1 VRFPPGLTLSLLLST
16 TVLAAA
22 SGLRAA
28 APASAPLDFGRD
40 IQPILSENC
49 YHCHGPDAE
58 ARKAKLRLDQRD
70 NALAVGK
77 SGYPAI
83 VPGKPDDSELIARIF
98 SNDPEDLMPS
108 PKSNRTLTAAQKD
121 LLKRWTAEGAKW
133 GEHWAFVP
141 PERPAVPK
149 IENPP
154 AKIRN
159 PIDAFVLARLAQE
172 KLSPAPEAS
181 REALIRRVSLDLTG
195 LPPNLAEVD
204 AFLADR
210 SPDAYEKLV
219 DRLIASPRYGERW
232 AWDWLDLAR
241 YADTNGFQGDPERTM
256 WPWRDW
262 VVNALN
268 ANMPYDQFTI
278 EQLAGDL
285 LPQATRE
292 QKIASGFHRNNMFN
306 GEGGRIAEETRVEN
320 VFDRVETTATVWLG
334 ATFTCTR
341 CHDHKFDPFK
351 QTDYYGLY
359 DIFNQLS
366 ETGAASGGQRGGQL
380 LPNLDLSTDA
390 ERAAVKA
397 AQAHIEVIAKETE
410 AYELKKF
417 PRPEGKPLAE
427 SPDALK
433 LPGNLPAVLAKVVPA
448 KRGVDALLEA
458 VPYFRDTAPD
468 PEYARLLQAA
478 LDAVRARD
486 TATSN
491 ITKVM
496 IMDQLEKPR
505 DTFVLN
511 KGNYESKTDVRV
523 LGHIP
528 EIFQKYSPA
537 SLRTPVAAS
546 TSEPKG
552 SGGGD
557 AEPGHKVPSTASDS
571 ATSAPAPESAA
582 PARLNRLDL
591 ARWLVS
597 PGNPLAA
604 RTTVNRAWQ
613 AFFGTGF
620 VKTAEDFGVQS
631 ERPSHPEL
639 LDWLATELVQS
650 GWNMK
655 SLHRLI
661 VTSATYRQSSRVTA
675 ALHEHDPE
683 NRLLARGPRY
693 RLPSWMLR
701 DQALAAAG
709 LFVEKLGGPAVKPYQ
724 PPGIWEEATFGKKT
738 YQQDHGDALYRRSL
752 YVFWRRIVGP
762 TTFFDAGVR
771 QTCTVKIA
779 RTNTPLHAL
788 VTLNDPAFVEAA
800 RVMAQ
805 RVLASSATSDGA
817 RAAYAFRLAT
827 LRAPTAAE
835 QAILASR
842 LAKLRL
848 EFAGAP
854 AAAQQLCAIGEAP
867 RPASLDPVEHAAW
880 TGVCLLILNLDETL
894 SKE

>member
-1 VRFPPGLTLSLLLST
+1 MNALPDSGGSGDKAVPGLF
-16 TVLAAA
+16 
-22 SGLRAA
+22 LRGEF
-28 APASAPLDFGRD
+28 D
-40 IQPILSENC
+40 QV
-49 YHCHGPDAE
+49 CHGPDGE

-70 NALAVGK
+70 SALAVGK
-77 SGYPAI
+77 SGYAAI
-83 VPGKPDDSELIARIF
+83 VPGKPGDSELVARIF
-98 SNDPEDLMPS
+98 STDPEEVMPS
-108 PKSNRTLTAAQKD
+108 PKSNRTLTEAQKR
-121 LLKRWTAEGAKW
+121 LLRRWIAEGATW
-133 GEHWAFVP
+133 NEHWAFVP
-141 PERPAVPK
+141 PRRPAVPK
-149 IENPP
+149 IENPRS
-154 AKIRN
+154 KIRN

-172 KLSPAPEAS
+172 KLTPAPEAS
-181 REALIRRVSLDLTG
+181 REALIRRVTLDLNG
-195 LPPNLAEVD
+195 LPPTPAETA
-204 AFLADR
+204 AFIADR

-219 DRLIASPRYGERW
+219 DRLLASPRYGERW

-268 ANMPYDQFTI
+268 ANMPFDQFTI

-285 LPQATRE
+285 LPNATRE
-292 QKIASGFHRNNMFN
+292 QKLASGFHRNNMFN

-334 ATFTCTR
+334 ATFTCAR

-351 QTDYYGLY
+351 QTDYYALY
-359 DIFNQLS
+359 DIFNQMS
-366 ETGAASGGQRGGQL
+366 ETGGASGGQRGGQL

-390 ERAAVKA
+390 ERAAVKV
-397 AQAHIEVIAKETE
+397 AQAQIDLISKEVE

-417 PRPEGKPLAE
+417 PRPEGKPLAD
-427 SPDALK
+427 SPDAQK
-433 LPGNLPAVLAKVVPA
+433 LPGNLPAVLAKVEP
-448 KRGVDALLEA
+448 KRRGADALLEA

-468 PEYARLLQAA
+468 PEYARLLQAS

-486 TATSN
+486 NANSL

-496 IMDQLEKPR
+496 IMDQLAKPR

-523 LGHIP
+523 LGHVPEVFRTKSIP
-528 EIFQKYSPA
+528 A
-537 SLRTPVAAS
+537 GLLA
-546 TSEPKG
+546 
-552 SGGGD
+552 
-557 AEPGHKVPSTASDS
+557 VPRDS
-571 ATSAPAPESAA
+571 TSAPATPE
-582 PARLNRLDL
+582 RLNRLDL

-597 PGNPLAA
+597 PANPLAA
-604 RTTVNRAWQ
+604 RVTVNRAWQ

-639 LDWLATELVQS
+639 IDWLATEFVAS
-650 GWNMK
+650 GWDMK
-655 SLHRLI
+655 ALHRLI
-661 VTSATYRQSSRVTA
+661 VTSATYRQSSRMTPA
-675 ALHEHDPE
+675 AHERDPE

-693 RLPSWMLR
+693 RLPSWMIR

-709 LFVEKLGGPAVKPYQ
+709 LLVEQLGGPATKPYQ
-724 PPGIWEEATFGKKT
+724 PKGIWEEATFGKKT

-762 TTFFDAGVR
+762 TTFFDAGAR
-771 QTCTVKIA
+771 QVCTVKVA

-805 RVLASSATSDGA
+805 RVIAAAPDDAA
-817 RAAYAFRLAT
+817 RIDHAFRLAT
-827 LRAPTAAE
+827 GRAATKAERQVLLGRLMKLRADFAAD
-835 QAILASR
+835 
-842 LAKLRL
+842 AKSARELSST
-848 EFAGAP
+848 
-854 AAAQQLCAIGEAP
+854 GEAP
-867 RPASLDPVEHAAW
+867 RPENLAPAEHAAW
-880 TGVCLLILNLDETL
+880 TTLCLLVLNLDETL